1 MERVAKQVP
10 ETGVKKTQSDFRIK
24 ALIISS
30 GSLPELWLFQA

>member
-10 ETGVKKTQSDFRIK
+10 ETGVKTQSDFRIK
-24 ALIISS
+24 ALIIST